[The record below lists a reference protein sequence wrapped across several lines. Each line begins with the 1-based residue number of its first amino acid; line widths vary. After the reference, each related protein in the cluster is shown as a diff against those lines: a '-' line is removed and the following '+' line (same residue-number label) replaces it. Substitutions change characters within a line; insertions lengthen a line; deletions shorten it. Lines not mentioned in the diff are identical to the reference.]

1 MYMANKRTKE
11 VGRAPGHARQSSG
24 STSIATEVKAT
35 TADLG
40 TPAEAKL
47 A

>member
-1 MYMANKRTKE
+1 MANKRTKE
-11 VGRAPGHARQSSG
+11 VGRAPGHAPQSSG
-24 STSIATEVKAT
+24 SASIATEAKAT

-40 TPAEAKL
+40 TLAEARL